1 MKIIAKENFIKI
13 LSNKIQSNF
22 RYIIIGVLI
31 LFLVLIIS
39 QLYFYQKN
47 NRILKMSIL
56 YEEALS
62 NIDNQKFYENIDKIS
77 EDKNFFA
84 QLGSLEL
91 IKKKILNKKYNE
103 AYEEYINLL
112 NNEKKQ
118 SLYLNILAIH
128 AAYNLLDYLPSDKL
142 IILLN
147 YIDQNSSTFIGYY
160 YELLFL
166 ISIKDNNLAQ
176 KNNLYDKIINHQD
189 IPTNIKE
196 RIMQINE
203 FETYK

>member
-1 MKIIAKENFIKI
+1 MMKIIAKENFIKI

-142 IILLN
+142 IILL
-147 YIDQNSSTFIGYY
+147 
-160 YELLFL
+160 
-166 ISIKDNNLAQ
+166 
-176 KNNLYDKIINHQD
+176 
-189 IPTNIKE
+189 
-196 RIMQINE
+196 
-203 FETYK
+203 